1 MDINADTPDDEP
13 TPEELAEIER
23 ESGLIAAELAMLDA
37 EPHILSAEGGSSGVD
52 WQRLRR
58 AMRDVINEAAELYDD
73 DRDRPEDD
81 VA

>member
-1 MDINADTPDDEP
+1 MDINADVPDDEP
-13 TPEELAEIER
+13 TPEELAEIEG
-23 ESGLIAAELAMLDA
+23 ESELIAAELAMLDA
-37 EPHILSAEGGSSGVD
+37 ELRILSAGGDSSDVD